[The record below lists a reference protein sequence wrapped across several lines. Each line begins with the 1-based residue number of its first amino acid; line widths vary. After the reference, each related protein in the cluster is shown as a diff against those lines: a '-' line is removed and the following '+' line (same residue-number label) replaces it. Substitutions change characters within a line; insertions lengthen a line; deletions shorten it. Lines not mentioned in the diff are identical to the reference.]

1 MKISKEQYCIV
12 TKSFPLQF
20 MEDGEYYDSID
31 GIVLMDKKDCENELE
46 TYDEPELFQ
55 ILKVQVT
62 YEF

>member
-1 MKISKEQYCIV
+1 MIIKKEQYCIV

-20 MEDGEYYDSID
+20 LQDGDKYDSIEE
-31 GIVLMDKKDCENELE
+31 IVLMEKEWCENELK
-46 TYDEPELFQ
+46 TYTEPELYQ

>member
-20 MEDGEYYDSID
+20 MQDGEYYDNID
-31 GIVLMDKKDCENELE
+31 EIVLMEKEWCENELE

>member
-12 TKSFPLQF
+12 SKSFPLKF
-20 MEDGEYYDSID
+20 MQDGEYYDSID
-31 GIVLMDKKDCENELE
+31 EIVLMEQEWCENELQ